1 MNTPLDLPL
10 GGGEMGRLI
19 RETDWSASAMRAR
32 DTWPCALISSLNLM
46 LNCPDSMYL
55 LWGPEFTLFFND
67 AYRSVLPMAAEQAQ
81 GQPIAAVWGDAW
93 VDVQHLAEQ
102 ALTGS
107 SCRSDNIQRTVTRN
121 GRPERTWWSLSYSP
135 LYGDTGLIE
144 GVFCRVNETTSQV
157 LDQARQSESEAFTDR
172 VLSSI
177 NDCIKVLD
185 LESRLTFMSEG
196 GQRIMEVSDFNAI
209 RGCPWPDF
217 WQNQGNLDAVAAIEA
232 ARAGNSANFMGS
244 AQTMAG
250 TVKWWHVQVSPIF
263 GKDGKPEKIL
273 CVSRDMT
280 QLRDAEEALKSLN
293 ESLEQRVVERT
304 RDRDRIWRLS
314 TDLMLVAQFDGIITA
329 VNPAWTQALG
339 WSEQELLNSQFLTLV
354 HPDDLESTLGAMSGL
369 ESGQNIPHF
378 KNRYRHLDGSYR
390 TIAWTAVPD
399 THFIHAVGRDI
410 QAEEE
415 ANEALRLS
423 QDALHQAQKL
433 EAIGQLTG
441 GVAHDFNNLLTVIRS
456 CSDLL
461 KPADLDEARRVKYV
475 EAISTTV
482 DRAARLTGQLLA
494 FARRQALQPEVFDV
508 GKSVSRIGEMMD
520 TLTGSRIQV
529 DIDVPAEPCFI
540 FADGSQFDTAL
551 VNMVVNARDAMAGS
565 GRLTIKVERCTCPSS
580 ELTSSL
586 SEGDYVTVSLTDTG
600 SGIAREKLG
609 LIFEPFYTTKSV
621 GQGTGLGLSQVF
633 GFAKQSG
640 GEVLV
645 ESELGSGSRFTLC
658 LPSAQAHEADPEN
671 ENPALGALPGLCVL
685 MVEDNQDIGTYTL
698 PMLEQLGFQ
707 VVWVTSASEAL
718 DELRGNPES
727 FHVVFSDIAMPGMS
741 GLELYAEIEARYPW
755 MPVVLTTGYST
766 EFAQFAQD
774 ESHRFDLLQ
783 KPYALE
789 DLAALLH
796 KAASRSTRQEE

>member
-1 MNTPLDLPL
+1 
-10 GGGEMGRLI
+10 MGRLI
-19 RETDWSASAMRAR
+19 RETDWSTSALGPKQA
-32 DTWPCALISSLNLM
+32 WPTALLSSLNLM
-46 LNCPDSMYL
+46 LSCPDSMYL
-55 LWGPEFTLFFND
+55 LWGADFTLFFND
-67 AYRSVLPMAAEQAQ
+67 AYRQVLPVSAHQAQ

-93 VDVQHLAEQ
+93 EAVRPLAEQ
-102 ALTGS
+102 ALAGH
-107 SCRSDNIQRTVTRN
+107 SCRSDDIQRVLVRD
-121 GRPERTWWSLSYSP
+121 GKSEQTWWSLSYSP
-135 LYGDTGLIE
+135 LYGDSGLIE

-157 LDQARQSESEAFTDR
+157 TAQARQSQNEAFTNR

-185 LESRLTFMSEG
+185 LDSRLTFMSEG
-196 GQRIMEVSDFNAI
+196 GQRIMEVSDFNEI
-209 RGCPWPDF
+209 VGCPWPDF
-217 WQNQGNLDAVAAIEA
+217 WQDRGNLDAIAAVEA
-232 ARAGNSANFMGS
+232 ARDGQNASFMGS

-263 GKDGKPEKIL
+263 GKDGEPEKIL

-280 QLRDAEEALKSLN
+280 QLRNAEEALRTLN
-293 ESLEQRVVERT
+293 ETLEQRVVERT
-304 RDRDRIWRLS
+304 QDRDRIWRLS
-314 TDLMLVAQFDGIITA
+314 TDLMLVAQFDGIISA

-339 WSEQELLNSQFLTLV
+339 WSEEQLLDSQFLGLV
-354 HPDDLESTLGAMSGL
+354 HPDDVNSTLAAMSGL
-369 ESGQNIPHF
+369 ENGQNIPHF
-378 KNRYRHLDGSYR
+378 KNRYRHMDGSYR
-390 TIAWTAVPD
+390 TISWTAVPD
-399 THFIHAVGRDI
+399 KQFIHAVGRDI

-423 QDALHQAQKL
+423 REALHQAQKL

-461 KPADLDEARRVKYV
+461 KSANLEEPRRVKYV
-475 EAISTTV
+475 EAISSTV

-508 GKSVSRIGEMMD
+508 CKSVARIGEMMD

-529 DIDVPAEPCFI
+529 HIDLPAEPCFI

-551 VNMVVNARDAMAGS
+551 VNMVVNARDAMSGS
-565 GRLTIKVERCTCPSS
+565 GRLVIKVDCVTCSSASLPSS
-580 ELTSSL
+580 LNA
-586 SEGDYVTVSLTDTG
+586 GDYVTVSLTDTG
-600 SGIAREKLG
+600 AGIAKDKLG

-658 LPSAQAHEADPEN
+658 LPSVEAHERAAEDN
-671 ENPALGALPGLCVL
+671 NLTLAALPGLCVL
-685 MVEDNQDIGTYTL
+685 MVEDNQDIGTYTR

-707 VVWVTSASEAL
+707 VLWVSSASDAL
-718 DELRGNPES
+718 QELSGNPEN

-766 EFAQFAQD
+766 EFATLAQD
-774 ESHRFDLLQ
+774 ETHRFDLLQ
-783 KPYALE
+783 KPYSRD
-789 DLAALLH
+789 DLAAMLH
-796 KAASRSTRQEE
+796 KAVSRSVEHTS

>member
-10 GGGEMGRLI
+10 GGGDMGQFI
-19 RETDWSASAMRAR
+19 RETDWSTSVLGSKQS
-32 DTWPCALISSLNLM
+32 WPLALLSSMNLM

-55 LWGPEFTLFFND
+55 LWGKDFTLFFND
-67 AYRSVLPMAAEQAQ
+67 AYRAVLPVAASKAQ
-81 GQPIAAVWGDAW
+81 GQPIGSVWGDAW
-93 VDVQHLAEQ
+93 EDVRYLAER
-102 ALTGS
+102 ALAGE
-107 SCRSDNIQRTVTRN
+107 SCRSDNIQRIVDRN
-121 GRPERTWWSLSYSP
+121 GKPEQTWWSLSYSP
-135 LYGDTGLIE
+135 LFGDTSLIE
-144 GVFCRVNETTSQV
+144 GVFCRVNETTAQV
-157 LDQARQSESEAFTDR
+157 LAEARHNETEAFTDR

-185 LESRLTFMSEG
+185 LDSRLTFMSDG

-217 WQNQGNLDAVAAIEA
+217 WQNQGNLDARAAVEA
-232 ARAGNSANFMGS
+232 ARMGRNASFMGS

-250 TVKWWHVQVSPIF
+250 NLKWWHVQVSPIF
-263 GKDGKPEKIL
+263 GSDGKPEKIL

-280 QLRDAEEALKSLN
+280 QLRDAEEALRTLN
-293 ESLEQRVVERT
+293 ETLEQRVVERT
-304 RDRDRIWRLS
+304 QDRDRIWRLS
-314 TDLMLVAQFDGIITA
+314 TDLMLVAKFDGTISA

-339 WSEQELLNSQFLTLV
+339 WSEDQLLESQFLQLV
-354 HPDDLESTLGAMSGL
+354 HPEDVQSTLGAMSGL
-369 ESGQNIPHF
+369 ENGKNIPHF
-378 KNRYRHLDGSYR
+378 KNRYRHVDGSYR
-390 TIAWTAVPD
+390 TISWTAVPD
-399 THFIHAVGRDI
+399 KQFIHAVGRDI

-423 QDALHQAQKL
+423 QEALHQAQKL

-461 KPADLDEARRVKYV
+461 KPADLDEARRIKYV
-475 EAISTTV
+475 EAISSTV

-508 GKSVSRIGEMMD
+508 GESVARIGEMMD
-520 TLTGSRIQV
+520 TLTGSRVQV
-529 DIDVPAEPCFI
+529 HIEVPDEPCYI

-565 GRLTIKVERCTCPSS
+565 GLLAIKVERSGSPCT
-580 ELTSSL
+580 ELAPAL
-586 SEGDYVTVSLTDTG
+586 SEGEYVTVSLTDTG
-600 SGIAREKLG
+600 SGIAKDKLSA
-609 LIFEPFYTTKSV
+609 IFEPFYTTKSV

-640 GEVLV
+640 GEVFV

-658 LPSAQAHEADPEN
+658 LPSAHEHDVIPEN
-671 ENPALGALPGLCVL
+671 KTRTLVEQAGLCVL
-685 MVEDNQDIGTYTL
+685 MVEDNQDIGTYTR

-707 VVWVTSASEAL
+707 VCWVTSGSEAL
-718 DELRGNPES
+718 QELSGNPER

-741 GLELYAEIEARYPW
+741 GIELCAEIESRHPW
-755 MPVVLTTGYST
+755 MPVVLTTGYSD
-766 EFAQFAQD
+766 EFAHFAQD
-774 ESHRFDLLQ
+774 DTHRFDLLQ
-783 KPYALE
+783 KPYSMD
-789 DLAALLH
+789 DLTAILH
-796 KAASRSTRQEE
+796 KAVCRNTVQNA

>member
-19 RETDWSASAMRAR
+19 RETDWSTSALGPKQA
-32 DTWPCALISSLNLM
+32 WPTALLSSLNLM
-46 LNCPDSMYL
+46 LSCPDSMYL
-55 LWGPEFTLFFND
+55 LWGADFTLFFND
-67 AYRSVLPMAAEQAQ
+67 AYRQVLPVSAHQAQ

-93 VDVQHLAEQ
+93 EAVRPLAEQ
-102 ALTGS
+102 ALAGH
-107 SCRSDNIQRTVTRN
+107 SCRSDDIQRVLVRD
-121 GRPERTWWSLSYSP
+121 GKSEQTWWSLSYSP
-135 LYGDTGLIE
+135 LYGDSGLIE

-157 LDQARQSESEAFTDR
+157 TAQARQSQNEAFTNR

-185 LESRLTFMSEG
+185 LDSRLTFMSEG
-196 GQRIMEVSDFNAI
+196 GQRIMEVSDFNEI
-209 RGCPWPDF
+209 VGCPWPDF
-217 WQNQGNLDAVAAIEA
+217 WQDRGNLDAIAAVEA
-232 ARAGNSANFMGS
+232 ARDGQNASFMGS

-263 GKDGKPEKIL
+263 GKDGEPEKIL

-280 QLRDAEEALKSLN
+280 QLRNAEEALRTLN
-293 ESLEQRVVERT
+293 ETLEQRVVERT
-304 RDRDRIWRLS
+304 QDRDRIWRLS
-314 TDLMLVAQFDGIITA
+314 TDLMLVAQFDGIISA

-339 WSEQELLNSQFLTLV
+339 WSEEQLLDSQFLGLV
-354 HPDDLESTLGAMSGL
+354 HPDDVNSTLAAMSGL
-369 ESGQNIPHF
+369 ENGQNIPHF
-378 KNRYRHLDGSYR
+378 KNRYRHMDGSYR
-390 TIAWTAVPD
+390 TISWTAVPD
-399 THFIHAVGRDI
+399 KQFIHAVGRDI

-423 QDALHQAQKL
+423 REALHQAQKL

-461 KPADLDEARRVKYV
+461 KSANLEEPRRVKYV
-475 EAISTTV
+475 EAISSTV

-508 GKSVSRIGEMMD
+508 CKSVARIGEMMD

-529 DIDVPAEPCFI
+529 HIDLPAEPCFI

-551 VNMVVNARDAMAGS
+551 VNMVVNARDAMSGS
-565 GRLTIKVERCTCPSS
+565 GRLVIKVDCVTCSSASLPSS
-580 ELTSSL
+580 LNA
-586 SEGDYVTVSLTDTG
+586 GDYVTVSLTDTG
-600 SGIAREKLG
+600 AGIAKDKLG

-658 LPSAQAHEADPEN
+658 LPSVEAHERAAEDN
-671 ENPALGALPGLCVL
+671 NLTLAALPGLCVL
-685 MVEDNQDIGTYTL
+685 MVEDNQDIGTYTR

-707 VVWVTSASEAL
+707 VLWVSSASDAL
-718 DELRGNPES
+718 QELSGNPEN

-766 EFAQFAQD
+766 EFATLAQD
-774 ESHRFDLLQ
+774 ETHRFDLLQ
-783 KPYALE
+783 KPYSRD
-789 DLAALLH
+789 DLAAMLH
-796 KAASRSTRQEE
+796 KAVSRSVEHTS

>member
-1 MNTPLDLPL
+1 
-10 GGGEMGRLI
+10 MGRLI
-19 RETDWSASAMRAR
+19 RETDWSTSALGTRNN
-32 DTWPCALISSLNLM
+32 WPSALLSSMNLM
-46 LNCPDSMYL
+46 LSCPDSMYV

-67 AYRSVLPMAAEQAQ
+67 AYCAVLPVAASQAQ
-81 GQPIAAVWGDAW
+81 GQPIASVWGDAW
-93 VDVQHLAEQ
+93 EDVRHLAEQ
-102 ALTGS
+102 AMAGH

-121 GRPERTWWSLSYSP
+121 GKSELTWWSLSYSP
-135 LYGDTGLIE
+135 LYGNTGVIE
-144 GVFCRVNETTSQV
+144 GVFCRVNETTAHV
-157 LDQARQSESEAFTDR
+157 LAQARQNENEAFTDR

-185 LESRLTFMSEG
+185 LDSRLTFMSEG

-217 WQNQGNLDAVAAIEA
+217 WQNQGNLEAKAAVEA
-232 ARAGNSANFMGS
+232 ARAGKSASFMGS

-263 GKDGKPEKIL
+263 GTDGKPEKIL

-280 QLRDAEEALKSLN
+280 QLRDAEEALKALN

-314 TDLMLVAQFDGIITA
+314 TDLMLVAQFDGIINA

-339 WSEQELLNSQFLTLV
+339 WSEQALVGGQFLTLV
-354 HPDDLESTLGAMSGL
+354 HPDDVDSTLTAMSGL
-369 ESGQNIPHF
+369 ENGQNIPHF
-378 KNRYRHLDGSYR
+378 KNRYRHADGSYR

-399 THFIHAVGRDI
+399 QQFIHAVGRDI

-475 EAISTTV
+475 EAISSTV

-508 GKSVSRIGEMMD
+508 GESVARIGEMMD

-565 GRLTIKVERCTCPSS
+565 GRLTIKVERSACPSS
-580 ELTSSL
+580 ELSPSL
-586 SEGDYVTVSLTDTG
+586 SDGDYVTVTLTDTG
-600 SGIAREKLG
+600 SGIPKEKLG

-658 LPSAQAHEADPEN
+658 LPSAQNHEITPEQ
-671 ENPALGALPGLCVL
+671 EGHTLSALPGLCVL
-685 MVEDNQDIGTYTL
+685 MVEDNQDIGTYTR

-707 VVWVTSASEAL
+707 VVWVSSGSEAL
-718 DELRGNPES
+718 QELSGNPES
-727 FHVVFSDIAMPGMS
+727 FQVVFSDIAMPGMS
-741 GLELYAEIEARYPW
+741 GLELYAEIETRYPW

-789 DLAALLH
+789 DLATLLH
-796 KAASRSTRQEE
+796 KAASRRTESKD

>member
-1 MNTPLDLPL
+1 
-10 GGGEMGRLI
+10 MGRFI
-19 RETDWSASAMRAR
+19 RETDWSTSALGPKHA
-32 DTWPCALISSLNLM
+32 WPAALLSALNLM
-46 LNCPDSMYL
+46 LSCPDSMYL
-55 LWGPEFTLFFND
+55 LWGRDFILFFND
-67 AYRSVLPMAAEQAQ
+67 AYCPVLPVEAQQAQ
-81 GQPIAAVWGDAW
+81 GQPIASVWGDAW
-93 VDVQHLAEQ
+93 EAVRPLAEQ
-102 ALTGS
+102 ALAGH
-107 SCRSDNIQRTVTRN
+107 SCRSDDIQRTVVR
-121 GRPERTWWSLSYSP
+121 GGKSVQTWWSLSYSP
-135 LYGDTGLIE
+135 LYDDNGRIE
-144 GVFCRVNETTSQV
+144 GVFSRVNETTSQV
-157 LDQARQSESEAFTDR
+157 LAEARQNENEAFTDR

-185 LESRLTFMSEG
+185 LDSRLTFMSEG

-217 WQNQGNLDAVAAIEA
+217 WQNQGNLDAIAAVEA
-232 ARAGNSANFMGS
+232 ARAGRSASFMGS
-244 AQTMAG
+244 AQTLG
-250 TVKWWHVQVSPIF
+250 GNVKWWHVQVSPIF

-280 QLRDAEEALKSLN
+280 QLRDAEEALLSLN
-293 ESLEQRVVERT
+293 ETLEQRVIERT
-304 RDRDRIWRLS
+304 QDRDRIWRLS
-314 TDLMLVAQFDGIITA
+314 TDLMLVAQFDGIISA

-339 WSEQELLNSQFLTLV
+339 WSEEQLLDSQFLALV
-354 HPDDLESTLGAMSGL
+354 HPDDIDSTLAAMSGL
-369 ESGQNIPHF
+369 ENGQTIPHF
-378 KNRYRHLDGSYR
+378 KNRYRHKDGSYR

-399 THFIHAVGRDI
+399 KQFIHAVGRDI
-410 QAEEE
+410 QAEEA
-415 ANEALRLS
+415 ANEALRVS
-423 QDALHQAQKL
+423 QEALHQAQKL

-461 KPADLDEARRVKYV
+461 KSTNLDETRRMKYV
-475 EAISTTV
+475 EAISSTV

-508 GKSVSRIGEMMD
+508 CKSVARIGEMMD

-529 DIDVPAEPCFI
+529 HIDLPPEPCFI

-565 GRLTIKVERCTCPSS
+565 GRLTIKVECSACSS
-580 ELTSSL
+580 AELDPSL

-600 SGIAREKLG
+600 SGIPKDKLG
-609 LIFEPFYTTKSV
+609 LIFEPFYTTKSI

-658 LPSAQAHEADPEN
+658 LPSAQDHEPVAEDEN
-671 ENPALGALPGLCVL
+671 CELNAPSGLCVL
-685 MVEDNQDIGTYTL
+685 MVEDNQDIGTYTR

-707 VVWVTSASEAL
+707 VLWVSSAREAL
-718 DELRGNPES
+718 HELSGNPEN

-766 EFAQFAQD
+766 EFATIAQD
-774 ESHRFDLLQ
+774 ETHRFDLLQ
-783 KPYALE
+783 KPYSRE

-796 KAASRSTRQEE
+796 KAVCRNGEPKH

>member
-1 MNTPLDLPL
+1 
-10 GGGEMGRLI
+10 MGRFI
-19 RETDWSASAMRAR
+19 RETDWSTSALGPKHA
-32 DTWPCALISSLNLM
+32 WPTALLSALNLM
-46 LNCPDSMYL
+46 LSCPDSMYL
-55 LWGPEFTLFFND
+55 LWGRDFILFFND
-67 AYRSVLPMAAEQAQ
+67 AYCPVLPVEAQQAQ
-81 GQPIAAVWGDAW
+81 GQPIASVWGDAW
-93 VDVQHLAEQ
+93 EAVRPLAEQ
-102 ALTGS
+102 ALAGH
-107 SCRSDNIQRTVTRN
+107 SCRSDDIQRTVVR
-121 GRPERTWWSLSYSP
+121 GGKSVQTWWSLSYSP
-135 LYGDTGLIE
+135 LYDDSGLIE
-144 GVFCRVNETTSQV
+144 GVFSRVNETTSQV
-157 LDQARQSESEAFTDR
+157 LAEARQNENEAFTDR

-185 LESRLTFMSEG
+185 LDSRLTFMSEG

-217 WQNQGNLDAVAAIEA
+217 WQNQGNLDAIAAVEA
-232 ARAGNSANFMGS
+232 ARAGRSASFMGS
-244 AQTMAG
+244 AQTLG
-250 TVKWWHVQVSPIF
+250 GNVKWWHVQVSPIF

-280 QLRDAEEALKSLN
+280 QLRDAEEALLSLN
-293 ESLEQRVVERT
+293 ETLEQRVIERT
-304 RDRDRIWRLS
+304 QDRDRIWRLS
-314 TDLMLVAQFDGIITA
+314 TDLMLVAQFDGIISA

-339 WSEQELLNSQFLTLV
+339 WSEEQLLDSQFLALV
-354 HPDDLESTLGAMSGL
+354 HPDDIDSTLAAMSGL
-369 ESGQNIPHF
+369 ENGQTIPHF
-378 KNRYRHLDGSYR
+378 KNRYRHKDGSYR

-399 THFIHAVGRDI
+399 KQFIHAVGRDI
-410 QAEEE
+410 QAEEA
-415 ANEALRLS
+415 ANEALRVS
-423 QDALHQAQKL
+423 QEALHQAQKL

-461 KPADLDEARRVKYV
+461 KSTNLDETRRMKYV
-475 EAISTTV
+475 EAISSTV

-508 GKSVSRIGEMMD
+508 CKSVARIGEMMD

-529 DIDVPAEPCFI
+529 HIDLPPEPCFI

-565 GRLTIKVERCTCPSS
+565 GRLTIKVECSACSS
-580 ELTSSL
+580 AELDPSL

-600 SGIAREKLG
+600 SGIPKDKLG
-609 LIFEPFYTTKSV
+609 LIFEPFYTTKSI

-658 LPSAQAHEADPEN
+658 LPSAQDHEPVAEDEN
-671 ENPALGALPGLCVL
+671 CELNAPTGLCVL
-685 MVEDNQDIGTYTL
+685 MVEDNQDIGTYTR

-707 VVWVTSASEAL
+707 VLWVSSAREAL
-718 DELRGNPES
+718 HELSGNPEN

-766 EFAQFAQD
+766 EFATIAQD
-774 ESHRFDLLQ
+774 ETHRFDLLQ
-783 KPYALE
+783 KPYSKE

-796 KAASRSTRQEE
+796 KAVCRNGEPKH

>member
-1 MNTPLDLPL
+1 
-10 GGGEMGRLI
+10 MGRFI
-19 RETDWSASAMRAR
+19 RETDWSTSALGPKQA
-32 DTWPCALISSLNLM
+32 WPAALLSSMSLM
-46 LNCPDSMYL
+46 LSCPDSMYL
-55 LWGPEFTLFFND
+55 LWGPDYILFFND
-67 AYRSVLPMAAEQAQ
+67 AYSQVLPIAARQAQ
-81 GQPIAAVWGDAW
+81 GQPIASVWGDAW
-93 VDVQHLAEQ
+93 DAVRPLAEH
-102 ALTGS
+102 ALAGQS
-107 SCRSDNIQRTVTRN
+107 RRSDNIQRTIVRN
-121 GRPERTWWSLSYSP
+121 GKPEQTWWSLSYSP
-135 LYGDTGLIE
+135 LYGDSGLIE

-157 LDQARQSESEAFTDR
+157 MAEARQSENEAFTDR

-185 LESRLTFMSEG
+185 LDSRLTFMSEG

-217 WQNQGNLDAVAAIEA
+217 WQDQGNLDAIAAVEA
-232 ARAGNSANFMGS
+232 ARSGQNASFTGS

-250 TVKWWHVQVSPIF
+250 TTKWWHVQVSPIF

-280 QLRDAEEALKSLN
+280 QLRDAEEALLSLN
-293 ESLEQRVVERT
+293 ETLEQRVIERT
-304 RDRDRIWRLS
+304 QDRDRIWRLS
-314 TDLMLVAQFDGIITA
+314 TDLMLVAQFDGIVSA
-329 VNPAWTQALG
+329 VNPAWNQALG
-339 WSEQELLNSQFLTLV
+339 WSEEQLLNSQFLALV
-354 HPDDLESTLGAMSGL
+354 HPEDVESTLAAMSGL
-369 ESGQNIPHF
+369 ENGRTIPHF

-390 TIAWTAVPD
+390 TISWTAVPD
-399 THFIHAVGRDI
+399 KQFIHAVGRDI

-461 KPADLDEARRVKYV
+461 KSPNLEESRRVKYV
-475 EAISTTV
+475 EAISSTV

-508 GKSVSRIGEMMD
+508 CKSVARIGEMMD
-520 TLTGSRIQV
+520 TLTGARIQV
-529 DIDVPAEPCFI
+529 SIDLPAEPCFI

-551 VNMVVNARDAMAGS
+551 VNMVVNARDAMSGAGK
-565 GRLTIKVERCTCPSS
+565 LVIKVDCAACAADDQPA
-580 ELTSSL
+580 SL
-586 SEGDYVTVSLTDTG
+586 GEGDYVRVSLTDTG
-600 SGIAREKLG
+600 AGIAKEKLG

-645 ESELGSGSRFTLC
+645 ESELGKGSRFTLC
-658 LPSAQAHEADPEN
+658 LPSAQRHEVIQEDNHHILP
-671 ENPALGALPGLCVL
+671 PLPGMCVL
-685 MVEDNQDIGTYTL
+685 MVEDNQDIGTYTR

-707 VVWVTSASEAL
+707 VLWVSSAAEAL
-718 DELRGNPES
+718 KELSGNPEN

-766 EFAQFAQD
+766 EFATIAQD
-774 ESHRFDLLQ
+774 ETHRFDLLQ
-783 KPYALE
+783 KPYSKD
-789 DLAALLH
+789 DLAAILH
-796 KAASRSTRQEE
+796 KAVSRTGEH

>member
-1 MNTPLDLPL
+1 
-10 GGGEMGRLI
+10 MGRFI
-19 RETDWSASAMRAR
+19 RETDWSTSALGPKHA
-32 DTWPCALISSLNLM
+32 WPAALLSALNLM
-46 LNCPDSMYL
+46 LSCPDSMYL
-55 LWGPEFTLFFND
+55 LWGRDFILFFND
-67 AYRSVLPMAAEQAQ
+67 AYCPVLPVEPQQAQ
-81 GQPIAAVWGDAW
+81 GQPIASVWGDAW
-93 VDVQHLAEQ
+93 EAVRPLAEQ
-102 ALTGS
+102 ALAGH
-107 SCRSDNIQRTVTRN
+107 SCRSDDIQRTVVR
-121 GRPERTWWSLSYSP
+121 GGKSVQTWWSLSYSP
-135 LYGDTGLIE
+135 LYGDSGLIE
-144 GVFCRVNETTSQV
+144 GVFSRVNETTSQV
-157 LDQARQSESEAFTDR
+157 LAEARQNENEAFTDR

-185 LESRLTFMSEG
+185 LDSRLTFMSEG

-217 WQNQGNLDAVAAIEA
+217 WQNQGNLDAIAAVET
-232 ARAGNSANFMGS
+232 ARAGRSASFMGS
-244 AQTMAG
+244 AQTLG
-250 TVKWWHVQVSPIF
+250 GNVKWWHVQVSPIF

-280 QLRDAEEALKSLN
+280 QLRDAEEALLSLN
-293 ESLEQRVVERT
+293 ETLEQRVIERT
-304 RDRDRIWRLS
+304 QDRDRIWRLS
-314 TDLMLVAQFDGIITA
+314 TDLMLVAQFDGIISA

-339 WSEQELLNSQFLTLV
+339 WSEEQLLDSQFLALV
-354 HPDDLESTLGAMSGL
+354 HPDDIDSTLAAMSGL
-369 ESGQNIPHF
+369 ENGQTIPHF
-378 KNRYRHLDGSYR
+378 KNRYRHKDGSYR

-399 THFIHAVGRDI
+399 KQFIHAVGRDI
-410 QAEEE
+410 QAEEA
-415 ANEALRLS
+415 ANEALRVS
-423 QDALHQAQKL
+423 QEALHQAQKL

-461 KPADLDEARRVKYV
+461 KSTNLDETRRMKYV
-475 EAISTTV
+475 EAISSTV

-494 FARRQALQPEVFDV
+494 FALRQALQPEVFDV
-508 GKSVSRIGEMMD
+508 CKSVARIGEMMD

-529 DIDVPAEPCFI
+529 HIDLPPEPCFI

-565 GRLTIKVERCTCPSS
+565 GRLTIKVECSACSS
-580 ELTSSL
+580 AELDPSL
-586 SEGDYVTVSLTDTG
+586 SEGNYVTVSLTDTG
-600 SGIAREKLG
+600 SGIPKDKLG
-609 LIFEPFYTTKSV
+609 LIFEPFYTTKSI

-658 LPSAQAHEADPEN
+658 LPSAQDHEPVPED
-671 ENPALGALPGLCVL
+671 ENCELNAPSGLCVL
-685 MVEDNQDIGTYTL
+685 MVEDNQDIGTYTR

-707 VVWVTSASEAL
+707 VLWVSSAREAL
-718 DELRGNPES
+718 HELSGNPEN

-766 EFAQFAQD
+766 EFATIAQD
-774 ESHRFDLLQ
+774 ETHRFDLLQ
-783 KPYALE
+783 KPYSRE

-796 KAASRSTRQEE
+796 KAVCRNGEPKH

>member
-1 MNTPLDLPL
+1 
-10 GGGEMGRLI
+10 MGRLI
-19 RETDWSASAMRAR
+19 RETDWSTSALGPKQA
-32 DTWPCALISSLNLM
+32 WPAALLSSMNLM
-46 LNCPDSMYL
+46 LSCPDSMYL
-55 LWGPEFTLFFND
+55 LWGADFVLFFND
-67 AYRSVLPMAAEQAQ
+67 AYSQVLPVAAEQAQ
-81 GQPIAAVWGDAW
+81 GQPIASVWGDAW
-93 VDVQHLAEQ
+93 EAVRPLAEQ
-102 ALTGS
+102 ALGGHS
-107 SCRSDNIQRTVTRN
+107 RRSDDIQRTIVRN
-121 GRPERTWWSLSYSP
+121 GRPEQTWWSLSYSP
-135 LYGDTGLIE
+135 LYGDNGLIE

-157 LDQARQSESEAFTDR
+157 IAQVRQNENEAFTDR

-185 LESRLTFMSEG
+185 LDSRLTFMSEG
-196 GQRIMEVSDFNAI
+196 GQQIMEVSDFNAI

-217 WQNQGNLDAVAAIEA
+217 WQDQGNLDAIAAVEA
-232 ARAGNSANFMGS
+232 ARAGQNASFMGS
-244 AQTMAG
+244 AKTLTG

-280 QLRDAEEALKSLN
+280 QLRDAEQALMSLN
-293 ESLEQRVVERT
+293 ETLEQRVIERT

-314 TDLMLVAQFDGIITA
+314 TDLMLVAQFDGIISA

-339 WSEQELLNSQFLTLV
+339 WSAEQLLDSQFLGLV
-354 HPDDLESTLGAMSGL
+354 HPEDVDSTLAAMSGL
-369 ESGQNIPHF
+369 ENGQTIPHF

-390 TIAWTAVPD
+390 TISWTAVPD
-399 THFIHAVGRDI
+399 KQFIHAVGRDI

-461 KPADLDEARRVKYV
+461 KAPNLEEHRRVKYV
-475 EAISTTV
+475 EAISSTV

-508 GKSVSRIGEMMD
+508 CKSVARIGEMMD
-520 TLTGSRIQV
+520 TLTGARIQV
-529 DIDVPAEPCFI
+529 NIDLPAEPCFI

-551 VNMVVNARDAMAGS
+551 VNMVVNARDAMSGA
-565 GRLTIKVERCTCPSS
+565 GRLSIKVECAACP
-580 ELTSSL
+580 TADQPASL
-586 SEGDYVTVSLTDTG
+586 SDGDYVTVSLTDTG
-600 SGIAREKLG
+600 AGIAKEKLG

-645 ESELGSGSRFTLC
+645 ESELGRGSCFTLC
-658 LPSAQAHEADPEN
+658 LPSAKNHEVVAQDKHCAPI
-671 ENPALGALPGLCVL
+671 ALPGLCVL
-685 MVEDNQDIGTYTL
+685 MVEDNQDIGTFTR

-707 VVWVTSASEAL
+707 VLWVKSAAEAL
-718 DELRGNPES
+718 HELSGNPEN
-727 FHVVFSDIAMPGMS
+727 FHVVFSDIAMPCMS

-766 EFAQFAQD
+766 EFATIAKD
-774 ESHRFDLLQ
+774 EAHRFDLLQ
-783 KPYALE
+783 KPYSRE
-789 DLAALLH
+789 DLAAILH
-796 KAASRSTRQEE
+796 RAVSRTGEQ

>member
-10 GGGEMGRLI
+10 GGGEMGRFI
-19 RETDWSASAMRAR
+19 RETDWSTSALGPKHA
-32 DTWPCALISSLNLM
+32 WPAALLSALNLM
-46 LNCPDSMYL
+46 LSCPDSMYL
-55 LWGPEFTLFFND
+55 LWGRDFILFFND
-67 AYRSVLPMAAEQAQ
+67 AYCPVLPVEPQQAQ
-81 GQPIAAVWGDAW
+81 GQPIASVWGDAW
-93 VDVQHLAEQ
+93 EAVRPLAEQ
-102 ALTGS
+102 ALAGH
-107 SCRSDNIQRTVTRN
+107 SCRSDDIQRTVVR
-121 GRPERTWWSLSYSP
+121 GGKSVQTWWSLSYSP
-135 LYGDTGLIE
+135 LYGDSGLIE
-144 GVFCRVNETTSQV
+144 GVFSRVNETTSQV
-157 LDQARQSESEAFTDR
+157 LAEARQNENEAFTDR

-185 LESRLTFMSEG
+185 LDSRLTFMSEG

-217 WQNQGNLDAVAAIEA
+217 WQNQGNLDAIAAVET
-232 ARAGNSANFMGS
+232 ARAGRSASFMGS
-244 AQTMAG
+244 AQTLG
-250 TVKWWHVQVSPIF
+250 GNVKWWHVQVSPIF

-280 QLRDAEEALKSLN
+280 QLRDAEEALLSLN
-293 ESLEQRVVERT
+293 ETLEQRVIERT
-304 RDRDRIWRLS
+304 QDRDRIWRLS
-314 TDLMLVAQFDGIITA
+314 TDLMLVAQFDGIISA

-339 WSEQELLNSQFLTLV
+339 WSEEQLLDSQFLALV
-354 HPDDLESTLGAMSGL
+354 HPDDIDSTLAAMSGL
-369 ESGQNIPHF
+369 ENGQTIPHF
-378 KNRYRHLDGSYR
+378 KNRYRHKDGSYR

-399 THFIHAVGRDI
+399 KQFIHAVGRDI
-410 QAEEE
+410 QAEEA
-415 ANEALRLS
+415 ANEALRVS
-423 QDALHQAQKL
+423 QEALHQAQKL

-461 KPADLDEARRVKYV
+461 KSTNLDETRRMKYV
-475 EAISTTV
+475 EAISSTV

-494 FARRQALQPEVFDV
+494 FALRQALQPEVFDV
-508 GKSVSRIGEMMD
+508 CKSVARIGEMMD

-529 DIDVPAEPCFI
+529 HIDLPPEPCFI

-565 GRLTIKVERCTCPSS
+565 GRLTIKVECSACSS
-580 ELTSSL
+580 AELDPSL
-586 SEGDYVTVSLTDTG
+586 SEGNYVTVSLTDTG
-600 SGIAREKLG
+600 SGIPKDKLG
-609 LIFEPFYTTKSV
+609 LIFEPFYTTKSI

-658 LPSAQAHEADPEN
+658 LPSAQDHEPVPED
-671 ENPALGALPGLCVL
+671 ENCELNAPSGLCVL
-685 MVEDNQDIGTYTL
+685 MVEDNQDIGTYTR

-707 VVWVTSASEAL
+707 VLWVSSAREAL
-718 DELRGNPES
+718 HELSGNPEN

-766 EFAQFAQD
+766 EFATIAQD
-774 ESHRFDLLQ
+774 ETHRFDLLQ
-783 KPYALE
+783 KPYSRE

-796 KAASRSTRQEE
+796 KAVCRNGEPKH

>member
-1 MNTPLDLPL
+1 
-10 GGGEMGRLI
+10 MGRLI
-19 RETDWSASAMRAR
+19 RETDWSTSALGPKQA
-32 DTWPCALISSLNLM
+32 WPTALLSSLNLM
-46 LNCPDSMYL
+46 LSCPDSMYL
-55 LWGPEFTLFFND
+55 LWGADFTLFFND
-67 AYRSVLPMAAEQAQ
+67 AYRQVLPVSAHQAQ

-93 VDVQHLAEQ
+93 EAVRPLAEQ
-102 ALTGS
+102 ALAGH
-107 SCRSDNIQRTVTRN
+107 SCRSDDIQRVLVRD
-121 GRPERTWWSLSYSP
+121 GKSEQTWWSLSYSP
-135 LYGDTGLIE
+135 LYGDSGLIE

-157 LDQARQSESEAFTDR
+157 TAQARQSQNEAFTNR

-185 LESRLTFMSEG
+185 LDSRLTFMSEG
-196 GQRIMEVSDFNAI
+196 GQRIMEVSDFNEI
-209 RGCPWPDF
+209 VGCPWPDF
-217 WQNQGNLDAVAAIEA
+217 WQDQGNLDAIAAVEA
-232 ARAGNSANFMGS
+232 ARDGQNASFMGS

-280 QLRDAEEALKSLN
+280 QLRNAEEALRTLN
-293 ESLEQRVVERT
+293 ETLEQRVVERT
-304 RDRDRIWRLS
+304 QDRDRIWRLS
-314 TDLMLVAQFDGIITA
+314 TDLMLVAQFDGIISA

-339 WSEQELLNSQFLTLV
+339 WSEEQLLDSQFLGLV
-354 HPDDLESTLGAMSGL
+354 HPDDVNSTLAAMSGL
-369 ESGQNIPHF
+369 ENGQNIPHF
-378 KNRYRHLDGSYR
+378 KNRYRHMDGSYR
-390 TIAWTAVPD
+390 TISWTAVPD
-399 THFIHAVGRDI
+399 KQFIHAVGRDI

-423 QDALHQAQKL
+423 REALHQAQKL

-461 KPADLDEARRVKYV
+461 KSANLEEPRRVKYV
-475 EAISTTV
+475 EAISSTV

-508 GKSVSRIGEMMD
+508 CKSVARIGEMMD

-529 DIDVPAEPCFI
+529 HIDLPAEPCFI

-551 VNMVVNARDAMAGS
+551 VNMVVNARDAMSGS
-565 GRLTIKVERCTCPSS
+565 GRLVIKVDCVTCSSASLPSS
-580 ELTSSL
+580 LNA
-586 SEGDYVTVSLTDTG
+586 GDYVTVSLTDTG
-600 SGIAREKLG
+600 AGIAKDKLG

-633 GFAKQSG
+633 GSAKQSG

-658 LPSAQAHEADPEN
+658 LPSVEAHERAAEDN
-671 ENPALGALPGLCVL
+671 NLTLAALPGLCVL
-685 MVEDNQDIGTYTL
+685 MVEDNQDIGTYTR

-707 VVWVTSASEAL
+707 VLWVSSASDAL
-718 DELRGNPES
+718 QELSGNPEN

-766 EFAQFAQD
+766 EFATLAQD
-774 ESHRFDLLQ
+774 ETHRFDLLQ
-783 KPYALE
+783 KPYSRD
-789 DLAALLH
+789 DLAAMLH
-796 KAASRSTRQEE
+796 KAVSRSVEHTS

>member
-1 MNTPLDLPL
+1 
-10 GGGEMGRLI
+10 MGRFI
-19 RETDWSASAMRAR
+19 RETDWSTSALGPKHA
-32 DTWPCALISSLNLM
+32 WPAALLSALNLM
-46 LNCPDSMYL
+46 LSCPDSMYL
-55 LWGPEFTLFFND
+55 LWGRDFILFFND
-67 AYRSVLPMAAEQAQ
+67 AYCPVLPVEPQQAQ
-81 GQPIAAVWGDAW
+81 GQPIASVWGDAW
-93 VDVQHLAEQ
+93 EAVRPLAEQ
-102 ALTGS
+102 ALAGH
-107 SCRSDNIQRTVTRN
+107 SCRSDDIQRTVVR
-121 GRPERTWWSLSYSP
+121 GGKSVQTWWSLSYSP
-135 LYGDTGLIE
+135 LYGDSGLIE
-144 GVFCRVNETTSQV
+144 GVFSRVNETTSQV
-157 LDQARQSESEAFTDR
+157 LAEARQNENEAFTDR

-185 LESRLTFMSEG
+185 LDSRLTFMSEG

-217 WQNQGNLDAVAAIEA
+217 WQNQGNLDAIAAVET
-232 ARAGNSANFMGS
+232 ARAGRSASFMGS
-244 AQTMAG
+244 AQTLG
-250 TVKWWHVQVSPIF
+250 GNVKWWHVQVSPIF

-280 QLRDAEEALKSLN
+280 QLRDAEEALLSLN
-293 ESLEQRVVERT
+293 ETLEQRVIERT
-304 RDRDRIWRLS
+304 QDRDRIWRLS
-314 TDLMLVAQFDGIITA
+314 TDLMLVAQFDGIISA

-339 WSEQELLNSQFLTLV
+339 WSEEQLLDSQFLALV
-354 HPDDLESTLGAMSGL
+354 HPDDIDSTLAAMSGL
-369 ESGQNIPHF
+369 ENGQTIPHF
-378 KNRYRHLDGSYR
+378 KNRYRHKDGSYR

-399 THFIHAVGRDI
+399 KQFIHAVGRDI
-410 QAEEE
+410 QAEEA
-415 ANEALRLS
+415 ANEALRVS
-423 QDALHQAQKL
+423 QEALHQAQKL

-461 KPADLDEARRVKYV
+461 KSTNLDETRRMKYV
-475 EAISTTV
+475 EAISSTV

-508 GKSVSRIGEMMD
+508 CKSVARIGEMMD

-529 DIDVPAEPCFI
+529 HIDLPPEPCFI

-565 GRLTIKVERCTCPSS
+565 GRLTIKVECSACSS
-580 ELTSSL
+580 AELDPSL
-586 SEGDYVTVSLTDTG
+586 SEGNYVTVSLTDTG
-600 SGIAREKLG
+600 SGIPKDKLG
-609 LIFEPFYTTKSV
+609 LIFEPFYTTKSI

-658 LPSAQAHEADPEN
+658 LPSAQDHEPVPED
-671 ENPALGALPGLCVL
+671 ENCELNAPSGLCVL
-685 MVEDNQDIGTYTL
+685 MVEDNQDIGTYTR

-707 VVWVTSASEAL
+707 VLWVSSAREAL
-718 DELRGNPES
+718 HELSGNPEN

-766 EFAQFAQD
+766 EFATIAQD
-774 ESHRFDLLQ
+774 ETHRFDLLQ
-783 KPYALE
+783 KPYSRE

-796 KAASRSTRQEE
+796 KAVCRNGEPKH

>member
-1 MNTPLDLPL
+1 MSIPLDLPL

-19 RETDWSASAMRAR
+19 RDTDWSTSALGPKQAWPAALLSAM
-32 DTWPCALISSLNLM
+32 NLM
-46 LNCPDSMYL
+46 LSCPDSMYL
-55 LWGPEFTLFFND
+55 LWGPDFTLFFND
-67 AYRSVLPMAAEQAQ
+67 AYCQVLPVTAQAAQ
-81 GQPIAAVWGDAW
+81 GRPIAAIWGDAW
-93 VDVQHLAEQ
+93 EAVRPLAEQ
-102 ALTGS
+102 ALAGH
-107 SCRSDNIQRTVTRN
+107 SCRSDNIRRVIVRN
-121 GRPERTWWSLSYSP
+121 GRTEQTWWSLSYSP
-135 LYGDTGLIE
+135 LYGDTGQIE
-144 GVFCRVNETTSQV
+144 GIFCRVNETTSQV
-157 LDQARQSESEAFTDR
+157 LAEVRQSESEAFTNR

-185 LESRLTFMSEG
+185 LDARLTFMSEG
-196 GQRIMEVSDFNAI
+196 GQRVMEVSDFNAI
-209 RGCPWPDF
+209 VGCPWPDF
-217 WQNQGNLDAVAAIEA
+217 WQDQGNLDAIAAVEA
-232 ARAGNSANFMGS
+232 ARAGQNASFTGS
-244 AQTMAG
+244 AQTIKG
-250 TVKWWHVQVSPIF
+250 TTKWWHVQVSPIF

-280 QLRDAEEALKSLN
+280 QLRDAEEALLSLN
-293 ESLEQRVVERT
+293 ETLEQRVVERT
-304 RDRDRIWRLS
+304 QDRDRIWRLS
-314 TDLMLVAQFDGIITA
+314 TDLMLVAQFDGIISA

-339 WSEQELLNSQFLTLV
+339 WSEEQLLDSQFLALV
-354 HPDDLESTLGAMSGL
+354 HPDDVQSTLAAMSGL
-369 ESGQNIPHF
+369 ESGQTIPHF
-378 KNRYRHLDGSYR
+378 KNRYRHMDGSYR
-390 TIAWTAVPD
+390 TISWTAVPD
-399 THFIHAVGRDI
+399 KQFIHAVGRDI

-415 ANEALRLS
+415 ANRALQLS
-423 QDALHQAQKL
+423 QEALHQAQKL

-461 KPADLDEARRVKYV
+461 KSQNLEEARRTKYV
-475 EAISTTV
+475 EAISSTV

-508 GKSVSRIGEMMD
+508 CKSVERIGEMMD
-520 TLTGSRIQV
+520 TLTGARIQV
-529 DIDVPAEPCFI
+529 DIDLPAGPCFI

-551 VNMVVNARDAMAGS
+551 VNMVVNARDAMSGS
-565 GRLTIKVERCTCPSS
+565 GRLTIKVECAACDSADLAP
-580 ELTSSL
+580 SL
-586 SEGDYVTVSLTDTG
+586 SDGNYVTVSLTDTG
-600 SGIAREKLG
+600 AGIAKDKLG

-658 LPSAQAHEADPEN
+658 LPSARNHEVIAEDKN
-671 ENPALGALPGLCVL
+671 CALAALPGLCVL
-685 MVEDNQDIGTYTL
+685 MVEDNQDIGTYTR

-707 VVWVTSASEAL
+707 VLWVTSAREAL
-718 DELRGNPES
+718 HELSGNPEN

-766 EFAQFAQD
+766 EFATIAQD
-774 ESHRFDLLQ
+774 ETQRFDLLQ
-783 KPYALE
+783 KPYSRE

-796 KAASRSTRQEE
+796 KAVSRSGEY

>member
-1 MNTPLDLPL
+1 M
-10 GGGEMGRLI
+10 
-19 RETDWSASAMRAR
+19 
-32 DTWPCALISSLNLM
+32 NLM
-46 LNCPDSMYL
+46 LSCPDSMYL

-67 AYRSVLPMAAEQAQ
+67 AYCAALPIAVTQAQ
-81 GQPIAAVWGDAW
+81 GRPIALVWGDAW
-93 VDVQHLAEQ
+93 EDVRPLAEQ
-102 ALTGS
+102 ALAGQ
-107 SCRSDNIQRTVTRN
+107 SCRSDNIQRVVTRN
-121 GRPERTWWSLSYSP
+121 GKPEPSWWSLSYSP
-135 LYGDTGLIE
+135 LYGDTGVIE
-144 GVFCRVNETTSQV
+144 GVFCRVNETTAHV
-157 LDQARQSESEAFTDR
+157 LAQARHNESEAFTER

-185 LESRLTFMSEG
+185 LDSRLTFMSEG

-217 WQNQGNLDAVAAIEA
+217 WHNQGNLDARAAVEA
-232 ARAGNSANFMGS
+232 AKAGQNANFMGS

-280 QLRDAEEALKSLN
+280 QLRDAEEALKALN

-304 RDRDRIWRLS
+304 QDRDRIWRLS
-314 TDLMLVAQFDGIITA
+314 TDLMLVAQFDGIIAA

-339 WSEQELLNSQFLTLV
+339 WSEQQLVNSQFLTLV
-354 HPDDLESTLGAMSGL
+354 HPEDLDSTLAAMSGL
-369 ESGQNIPHF
+369 ENGQNIPHF
-378 KNRYRHLDGSYR
+378 KNRYRHIDGSYR
-390 TIAWTAVPD
+390 TISWTAVPD
-399 THFIHAVGRDI
+399 KQFIHAVGRDI

-415 ANEALRLS
+415 ANEALRVS

-456 CSDLL
+456 CCDLL
-461 KPADLDEARRVKYV
+461 KPAGLDEARRIKYV
-475 EAISTTV
+475 AAISSTV

-529 DIDVPAEPCFI
+529 DIEVPDQPCFI

-565 GRLTIKVERCTCPSS
+565 GRLVIKVERSVSPSCK
-580 ELTSSL
+580 LAPSL
-586 SEGDYVTVSLTDTG
+586 HEGDYVTVSLTDTG
-600 SGIAREKLG
+600 SGIAKENLS

-658 LPSAQAHEADPEN
+658 LPSAQDHAVVSEN
-671 ENPALGALPGLCVL
+671 ENLAVSTLPGLCVL
-685 MVEDNQDIGTYTL
+685 MVEDNQDIGTYTR

-707 VVWVTSASEAL
+707 VVWVPGASEAL
-718 DELRGNPES
+718 KELSGNPER

-741 GLELYAEIEARYPW
+741 GLELYAEIETRYPW

-766 EFAQFAQD
+766 EFAQLAQD

-789 DLAALLH
+789 DLAAILH
-796 KAASRSTRQEE
+796 KAACRNVE

>member
-1 MNTPLDLPL
+1 
-10 GGGEMGRLI
+10 MGRLI
-19 RETDWSASAMRAR
+19 RETDWSMSAMGPKH
-32 DTWPCALISSLNLM
+32 TWPAALLSSMNLM

-55 LWGPEFTLFFND
+55 LWGQDFTLFFND
-67 AYRSVLPMAAEQAQ
+67 AYCPVLPVEAQQAQ
-81 GQPIAAVWGDAW
+81 GQPIASVWGDAW
-93 VDVQHLAEQ
+93 EAVRHLAEQ
-102 ALTGS
+102 ALAGH
-107 SCRSDNIQRTVTRN
+107 SCRSDDIQRTVIRN
-121 GRPERTWWSLSYSP
+121 GKSVQTWWSLSYSP
-135 LYGDTGLIE
+135 LYGDTGQIE
-144 GVFCRVNETTSQV
+144 GVFSRVNETTSQV
-157 LDQARQSESEAFTDR
+157 LAKARQNENEAFTDR

-185 LESRLTFMSEG
+185 LDSRLTFMSEG

-217 WQNQGNLDAVAAIEA
+217 WQNQGNLDAIAAVEA
-232 ARAGNSANFMGS
+232 ARAGQSASFMGS
-244 AQTMAG
+244 AQTLG
-250 TVKWWHVQVSPIF
+250 GNVKWWHVQVSPIF

-273 CVSRDMT
+273 CVSRDIT
-280 QLRDAEEALKSLN
+280 QLRDAEEALLSLN
-293 ESLEQRVVERT
+293 ETLEQRVIERT

-314 TDLMLVAQFDGIITA
+314 TDLMLVAQFDGIISA

-339 WSEQELLNSQFLTLV
+339 WSEEQLLDSQFLALV
-354 HPDDLESTLGAMSGL
+354 HPDDIDSTLAAMSGL
-369 ESGQNIPHF
+369 ENGKTIPHF
-378 KNRYRHLDGSYR
+378 KNRYRHQDGSYR

-399 THFIHAVGRDI
+399 NEFIHAVGRDI
-410 QAEEE
+410 QAEEA
-415 ANEALRLS
+415 ANEALRVS
-423 QDALHQAQKL
+423 QEALHQAQKL

-456 CSDLL
+456 CTDLL
-461 KPADLDEARRVKYV
+461 KSTSLDELRRIKYV
-475 EAISTTV
+475 EAISSTV

-508 GKSVSRIGEMMD
+508 CKSVARIGEMMD

-529 DIDVPAEPCFI
+529 HIDLPADPCFI

-565 GRLTIKVERCTCPSS
+565 GRLTIKVERSACSSS
-580 ELTSSL
+580 ELAPSL

-600 SGIAREKLG
+600 SGIPKDKLG
-609 LIFEPFYTTKSV
+609 LIFEPFYTTKSI

-658 LPSAQAHEADPEN
+658 LPSAQNQEIAPEN
-671 ENPALGALPGLCVL
+671 QHYVLSAPPGLCVL
-685 MVEDNQDIGTYTL
+685 MVEDNQDIGTYTC

-707 VVWVTSASEAL
+707 VLWVSSAREAL
-718 DELRGNPES
+718 QELSGNPEN

-741 GLELYAEIEARYPW
+741 GLELYTEIEARYPW

-766 EFAQFAQD
+766 EFASIAQD
-774 ESHRFDLLQ
+774 ETHRFDLLQ
-783 KPYALE
+783 KPYSRD
-789 DLAALLH
+789 DLAALLY
-796 KAASRSTRQEE
+796 KAVRRSGEQQY